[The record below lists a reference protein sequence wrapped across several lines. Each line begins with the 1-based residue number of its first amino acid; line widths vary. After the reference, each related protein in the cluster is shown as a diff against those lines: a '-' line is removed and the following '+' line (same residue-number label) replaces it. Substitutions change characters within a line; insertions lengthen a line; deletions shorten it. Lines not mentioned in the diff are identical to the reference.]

1 MKTAFLAV
9 FYFFPVKIRNSAFN
23 ATFKNGDTA
32 CVIVVDIAGQNYFS
46 MRVDV
51 YHRPGFAMPVFLFSH
66 YPKVAY

>member
-23 ATFKNGDTA
+23 SSFKNGDTA
-32 CVIVVDIAGQNYFS
+32 GVIVVDIAGQNYVS

-51 YHRPGFAMPVFLFSH
+51 YHCPGFALPVFLFSH
-66 YPKVAY
+66 HLKVAY